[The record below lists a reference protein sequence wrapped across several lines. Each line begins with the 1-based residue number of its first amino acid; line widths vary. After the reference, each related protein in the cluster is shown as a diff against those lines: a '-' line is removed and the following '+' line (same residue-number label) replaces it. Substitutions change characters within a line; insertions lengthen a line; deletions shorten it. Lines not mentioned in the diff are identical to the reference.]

1 MRTLIDT
8 CVLSELRRPHPSPR
22 VKAHFSVL
30 ADDDIFLSVFTI
42 GELRKGI
49 DQLKAGKK
57 KSGLEAWLQQL
68 VSATPGRLLP
78 IDLETATLWG
88 ELAAKAAKAGR
99 PLPAIDCL
107 IAATAIQHGLHLMT
121 RNVADFEPTGVLL
134 VNPWQD

>member
-1 MRTLIDT
+1 M
-8 CVLSELRRPHPSPR
+8 
-22 VKAHFSVL
+22 KAHFSAL
-30 ADDDIFLSVFTI
+30 ADDDIFLSVITI
-42 GELRKGI
+42 GEFRKAI

-57 KSGLEAWLQQL
+57 RSGLEAWLQQL
-68 VSATPGRLLP
+68 VSATSGRLLP